1 MFVLLFQT
9 GVGGK
14 KKAWHL
20 KYRNLIDTL
29 DIRLKEIVLADYL
42 GNKSHV
48 NFAKFF
54 ISNARVLESVT
65 LELLLKG
72 GNRTIIL
79 AARGLKHKIGSSRST
94 RGRGMC
100 SWILYLVACPLAGH
114 LAIVVS
120 ESNYMICQRP
130 LL

>member
-14 KKAWHL
+14 KNAWHL

-54 ISNARVLESVT
+54 IWNARVLESVT
-65 LELLLKG
+65 LEFLIEDGYRINSACVETQHRLLQI
-72 GNRTIIL
+72 NTR
-79 AARGLKHKIGSSRST
+79 ARRAQFDFVSRNMPISRSLSD
-94 RGRGMC
+94 RGERNQVHDL
-100 SWILYLVACPLAGH
+100 STADPF
-114 LAIVVS
+114 
-120 ESNYMICQRP
+120 
-130 LL
+130 

>member
-14 KKAWHL
+14 KNAWHL
-20 KYRNLIDTL
+20 KYRNHIDTL

-54 ISNARVLESVT
+54 IWNARVLESVT
-65 LELLLKG
+65 LEFLLEDGYRINSACVETQHRLLQI
-72 GNRTIIL
+72 NTR
-79 AARGLKHKIGSSRST
+79 ARRAQFDFVSRNMPISRSLSD
-94 RGRGMC
+94 RGERNQVHD
-100 SWILYLVACPLAGH
+100 L
-114 LAIVVS
+114 
-120 ESNYMICQRP
+120 
-130 LL
+130 